1 MAQNKL
7 LNFEPAYLATASL
20 STLGANILNCAIT
33 SAGTAIVA
41 SSIGFTPTQP
51 YVIAKHIRV
60 MNQLSTSAATCAL
73 YKGATLASAAGTEF
87 AFPAGT
93 SIPANSYLDWYGQ
106 HRFDSGDYLTGFSN
120 LPQSIIINID
130 GEIGLS

>member
-1 MAQNKL
+1 
-7 LNFEPAYLATASL
+7 
-20 STLGANILNCAIT
+20 
-33 SAGTAIVA
+33 V
-41 SSIGFTPTQP
+41 
-51 YVIAKHIRV
+51 
-60 MNQLSTSAATCAL
+60 L